1 MARYGYGRVSTRG
14 QAKDGNSLED
24 QNRQL
29 MAAGCDSIVLEAYT
43 GTKMSRPKFDELIS
57 RMEKGDTLVVC
68 KLDRFARTAREGL
81 EVVEA
86 LMERG
91 ISVHIL
97 NMGLIEDTA
106 MGQVILTVMLA
117 FAEFERNM
125 IIERTTAGKAYKR
138 DHDPNFKE
146 GRPRK
151 ILKDYSE
158 ISEKNKKGF
167 ITVNEA
173 CKELGISRTQWYRLQ
188 KEKQTGLPSTK
199 STSQSDVQP
208 HISGADTKIVSCAF

>member
-1 MARYGYGRVSTRG
+1 VARYGYGRVSTRG

-43 GTKMSRPKFDELIS
+43 GTKMSRPKFDELTS
-57 RMEKGDTLVVC
+57 RMLKGDTLVVC

-125 IIERTTAGKAYKR
+125 IVERTAAGKAYKR
-138 DHDPNFKE
+138 EHDPNFRE

-151 ILKDYSE
+151 LVNGYAE
-158 ISEKNKKGF
+158 ISEKNKKGL

-188 KEKQTGLPSTK
+188 KEKQTDLPSTK
-199 STSQSDVQP
+199 STSQSAGQTPTD
-208 HISGADTKIVSCAF
+208 GADTGIVSCAS